1 MANKKRELVA
11 GSRHAAFIL
20 LCQEKKGEGSIEL
33 KHGALTRVA
42 KFFKTMETTMCH
54 YPHTGKEKLA
64 RRQQLHITLELI
76 SHARQYLG
84 N

>member
-33 KHGALTRVA
+33 KHGALAKVA

-54 YPHTGKEKLA
+54 YPTWEKRSSPGVESSLSVSRLWT
-64 RRQQLHITLELI
+64 RRSTT
-76 SHARQYLG
+76 
-84 N
+84 